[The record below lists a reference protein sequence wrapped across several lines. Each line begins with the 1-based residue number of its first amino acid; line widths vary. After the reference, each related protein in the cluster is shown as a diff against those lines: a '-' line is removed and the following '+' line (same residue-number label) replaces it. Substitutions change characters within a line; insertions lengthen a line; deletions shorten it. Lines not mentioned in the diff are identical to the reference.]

1 MRRTKNVLMVVAGIA
16 IGMLI
21 SVPAVSAASEYLTAI
36 RSTQTF
42 YMDGHPV
49 SLEAYSI
56 NGNNYIKLR
65 DIGQAVNFN
74 VSYDAQANSVR
85 IDPNEPYSE
94 DTQAATVTTTAV
106 MPTTP
111 PTETQDSYTISVDH
125 WSREDFSQQ
134 ANPAVFTGYY
144 DRELYNAIR
153 QSLLDGTS
161 QTPAYTMV
169 AKGEDYS
176 AAVNVLGR
184 MSGVQ
189 RYEHHTPNNYRN
201 CWQYLDYLA
210 VSSRYPKT
218 TWCRWNSS
226 SQYSQK

>member
-1 MRRTKNVLMVVAGIA
+1 
-16 IGMLI
+16 
-21 SVPAVSAASEYLTAI
+21 
-36 RSTQTF
+36 
-42 YMDGHPV
+42 
-49 SLEAYSI
+49 
-56 NGNNYIKLR
+56 
-65 DIGQAVNFN
+65 
-74 VSYDAQANSVR
+74 
-85 IDPNEPYSE
+85 
-94 DTQAATVTTTAV
+94 